1 MACCLMAPSHYQNQ
15 GWLIPIEVL
24 WDAPGVNFTGNAQDV
39 CALNNFENYKFKIA
53 PTSARGQW
61 INSSPTWLLGWCWV
75 CRVAVPLPA
84 GSPSSCWG
92 GYPLINEKTRH
103 TMSLL
108 FVHSMKGSWRKIHM
122 KQAVPINGDNI
133 PPLWSVPTPSRNTQQ
148 IVLFL
153 SHCGS
158 YTGENHS
165 RKICLRRISAWLCSL
180 ECHGMEGIEAA
191 VDKKSLGNV
200 KKVFAKSCGN
210 PDFRS
215 IFGHQRAKN
224 EGTNTKIDR
233 GPETYPISINPRDE
247 MNRADSFREKLRKPR
262 FSVNFWPPEG
272 QKWGHEHENR

>member
-1 MACCLMAPSHYQNQ
+1 MWKKCRYNN
-15 GWLIPIEVL
+15 GWL
-24 WDAPGVNFTGNAQDV
+24 
-39 CALNNFENYKFKIA
+39 
-53 PTSARGQW
+53 GQ
-61 INSSPTWLLGWCWV
+61 SSYHWSGDFN
-75 CRVAVPLPA
+75 R
-84 GSPSSCWG
+84 SKQI
-92 GYPLINEKTRH
+92 YIKKTK
-103 TMSLL
+103 T
-108 FVHSMKGSWRKIHM
+108 

-158 YTGENHS
+158 YTGENLS
-165 RKICLRRISAWLCSL
+165 I
-180 ECHGMEGIEAA
+180 
-191 VDKKSLGNV
+191 
-200 KKVFAKSCGN
+200 
-210 PDFRS
+210 RS

-247 MNRADSFREKLRKPR
+247 MNRANSFREKLRKPR

>member
-1 MACCLMAPSHYQNQ
+1 MAYRLMAARHYQNN
-15 GWLIPIEVL
+15 V
-24 WDAPGVNFTGNAQDV
+24 DNFTKKCQWTLSIKGLEITTISHQ
-39 CALNNFENYKFKIA
+39 
-53 PTSARGQW
+53 GQ
-61 INSSPTWLLGWCWV
+61 
-75 CRVAVPLPA
+75 
-84 GSPSSCWG
+84 
-92 GYPLINEKTRH
+92 
-103 TMSLL
+103 
-108 FVHSMKGSWRKIHM
+108 
-122 KQAVPINGDNI
+122 QAVPINGDNI

-165 RKICLRRISAWLCSL
+165 KKICLRRISAWLCPL

-191 VDKKSLGNV
+191 VDTKSLGNV

>member
-1 MACCLMAPSHYQNQ
+1 MFQ
-15 GWLIPIEVL
+15 
-24 WDAPGVNFTGNAQDV
+24 
-39 CALNNFENYKFKIA
+39 
-53 PTSARGQW
+53 
-61 INSSPTWLLGWCWV
+61 
-75 CRVAVPLPA
+75 
-84 GSPSSCWG
+84 
-92 GYPLINEKTRH
+92 
-103 TMSLL
+103 
-108 FVHSMKGSWRKIHM
+108 
-122 KQAVPINGDNI
+122 QAVPINGDNI

-165 RKICLRRISAWLCSL
+165 RKICLRRISAWLCPL

-191 VDKKSLGNV
+191 VDTKSLGNV

-247 MNRADSFREKLRKPR
+247 MNRADSFPEKLQKPR
-262 FSVNFWPPEG
+262 LSVNFWPPEG

>member
-1 MACCLMAPSHYQNQ
+1 MTHLASLLCNKYFSQ
-15 GWLIPIEVL
+15 
-24 WDAPGVNFTGNAQDV
+24 FSS
-39 CALNNFENYKFKIA
+39 NNFFCILFSLHRGDNMGTWKHQVIWSLGIKMLVQMMCPPPLTRC
-53 PTSARGQW
+53 PTGPVTVHNAGCRTQQTSFTRQS
-61 INSSPTWLLGWCWV
+61 NSNGT
-75 CRVAVPLPA
+75 
-84 GSPSSCWG
+84 
-92 GYPLINEKTRH
+92 
-103 TMSLL
+103 
-108 FVHSMKGSWRKIHM
+108 HSWKKCIE
-122 KQAVPINGDNI
+122 QTVPINGDNI

-165 RKICLRRISAWLCSL
+165 RKICLRRISAWLCPL

-191 VDKKSLGNV
+191 VDTKSLGNV

-247 MNRADSFREKLRKPR
+247 MNRADSFCEKLRKPR

>member
-1 MACCLMAPSHYQNQ
+1 M
-15 GWLIPIEVL
+15 VL
-24 WDAPGVNFTGNAQDV
+24 QK
-39 CALNNFENYKFKIA
+39 YKVVLEII
-53 PTSARGQW
+53 R
-61 INSSPTWLLGWCWV
+61 WCWKIKRWCCTTRKCGLENPEYVKV
-75 CRVAVPLPA
+75 CHD
-84 GSPSSCWG
+84 S
-92 GYPLINEKTRH
+92 
-103 TMSLL
+103 
-108 FVHSMKGSWRKIHM
+108 VHY

-165 RKICLRRISAWLCSL
+165 RKICLRRISAWLCPL

-191 VDKKSLGNV
+191 VDTKSLGNV

-233 GPETYPISINPRDE
+233 GPETYPISINPWDE

>member
-1 MACCLMAPSHYQNQ
+1 MNNSQLRHYY
-15 GWLIPIEVL
+15 P
-24 WDAPGVNFTGNAQDV
+24 
-39 CALNNFENYKFKIA
+39 NN
-53 PTSARGQW
+53 W
-61 INSSPTWLLGWCWV
+61 
-75 CRVAVPLPA
+75 
-84 GSPSSCWG
+84 
-92 GYPLINEKTRH
+92 
-103 TMSLL
+103 
-108 FVHSMKGSWRKIHM
+108 

-165 RKICLRRISAWLCSL
+165 RKNCLRRVSAWLCPL

-191 VDKKSLGNV
+191 VDTKSLGNV

-215 IFGHQRAKN
+215 IFGHQRAKD

>member
-1 MACCLMAPSHYQNQ
+1 MSCHLYSAKL
-15 GWLIPIEVL
+15 V
-24 WDAPGVNFTGNAQDV
+24 PGKQPWR
-39 CALNNFENYKFKIA
+39 I
-53 PTSARGQW
+53 
-61 INSSPTWLLGWCWV
+61 LL
-75 CRVAVPLPA
+75 
-84 GSPSSCWG
+84 
-92 GYPLINEKTRH
+92 KQ
-103 TMSLL
+103 
-108 FVHSMKGSWRKIHM
+108 
-122 KQAVPINGDNI
+122 QAVPINGDNI

-165 RKICLRRISAWLCSL
+165 RKICLRRISAWLCPL

-191 VDKKSLGNV
+191 VDTKSLGNV

>member
-1 MACCLMAPSHYQNQ
+1 MFDNQSIRFAATYPSDN
-15 GWLIPIEVL
+15 
-24 WDAPGVNFTGNAQDV
+24 DF
-39 CALNNFENYKFKIA
+39 
-53 PTSARGQW
+53 
-61 INSSPTWLLGWCWV
+61 
-75 CRVAVPLPA
+75 
-84 GSPSSCWG
+84 
-92 GYPLINEKTRH
+92 
-103 TMSLL
+103 
-108 FVHSMKGSWRKIHM
+108 

-148 IVLFL
+148 TVLFL

-165 RKICLRRISAWLCSL
+165 RKICLRRISAWLCPL
-180 ECHGMEGIEAA
+180 EYHGMEGIEAA
-191 VDKKSLGNV
+191 VDTKSLGNV

-210 PDFRS
+210 PDFRL